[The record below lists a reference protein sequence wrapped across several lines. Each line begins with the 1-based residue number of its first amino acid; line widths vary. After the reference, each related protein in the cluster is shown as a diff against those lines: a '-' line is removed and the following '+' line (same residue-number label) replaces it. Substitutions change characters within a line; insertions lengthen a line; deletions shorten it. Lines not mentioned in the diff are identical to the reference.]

1 MEKTTNKEHSLSMLN
16 RANMSLSGV
25 TEVSE
30 FSQNKV
36 ILKTTMGDLCI
47 KGKKL
52 NVNQLNT
59 DSGTLD
65 VKGEIQ
71 AIQYTTAAKD
81 GFLTGLFK

>member
-1 MEKTTNKEHSLSMLN
+1 MEKVVSREHSMTMMN
-16 RANMSLSGV
+16 RANMSLSGF

-36 ILKTTMGDLCI
+36 VLKTTMGDLCI
-47 KGKKL
+47 KGKRL
-52 NVNQLNT
+52 SVNQLNT
-59 DSGTLD
+59 ESGTLD

-71 AIQYTTAAKD
+71 SIQYTTAAKD